1 MNITELEQEN
11 QNIEYKLCSNKLPV
25 SFWETYSSFA
35 NTNGGI
41 IVLGIEE
48 KNNGQ
53 FSVEGVQNPDK
64 IVSDIF
70 NLASNAQKA
79 SRNILT
85 NDSVKIETHSGIRKF

>member
-48 KNNGQ
+48 KITVN
-53 FSVEGVQNPDK
+53 FPLKAYK
-64 IVSDIF
+64 IQI
-70 NLASNAQKA
+70 K
-79 SRNILT
+79 
-85 NDSVKIETHSGIRKF
+85 

>member
-41 IVLGIEE
+41 IVLGIE
-48 KNNGQ
+48 
-53 FSVEGVQNPDK
+53 
-64 IVSDIF
+64 
-70 NLASNAQKA
+70 
-79 SRNILT
+79 
-85 NDSVKIETHSGIRKF
+85 